1 MKNKA
6 LIITLLLSAFSLGAF
21 AKVDCDDPKNNT
33 RYVWGGGYGLGKNGL
48 RF

>member
-21 AKVDCDDPKNNT
+21 AKVDCDDPKNT
-33 RYVWGGGYGLGKNGL
+33 PRYVGGVYGWGQNGV
-48 RF
+48 RC